1 MYYQVFQIFIVLRG
15 FNLIQQLLLSNTK
28 EKLNVIK
35 ILFGRCSYLCFFPVW
50 VVKLPRPKSFFMD
63 DGHEFCTSLS
73 SFENKNLFPSGAS
86 KDTAGEN
93 RRFVLNTCNNLRNS
107 SQFLQLVSKFM
118 LHNSFDS
125 QPLHRI
131 KSN

>member
-1 MYYQVFQIFIVLRG
+1 
-15 FNLIQQLLLSNTK
+15 
-28 EKLNVIK
+28 
-35 ILFGRCSYLCFFPVW
+35 
-50 VVKLPRPKSFFMD
+50 MD

-107 SQFLQLVSKFM
+107 SQFLQLVSNAYIEVHVAQ
-118 LHNSFDS
+118 L
-125 QPLHRI
+125 I
-131 KSN
+131 